1 MRSFL
6 GAWTVLKAILRNLS
20 GEDGYDAYLRHWH
33 AHHGHEGTASTR
45 GNWFREETARRW
57 NGGPRRCC

>member
-1 MRSFL
+1 MKRLL
-6 GAWTVLKAILRNLS
+6 GAFALLKAIARNLS

-33 AHHGHEGTASTR
+33 AHHSREGAPLPR
-45 GNWFREETARRW
+45 GKWFREETARRW